1 MNIGS
6 AVSKSNLVYFD
17 NSATS
22 FPKPPAVVDSVVDFM
37 TNIGGNPG
45 RSGHRLAVE
54 AGEIVFAARKEL
66 ASFFGIR
73 NPMNVVFGPNA
84 TDAVNT
90 ALKGVLNKGD
100 HVVTTHME
108 HNCVARP
115 MNRLLSEG
123 MIDISVAKG
132 NDYGK
137 VSSDEIETLLRPET
151 RAVIINHVSNVTGV
165 IQPVREIGKLCR
177 SKGVMLIVDGAQ
189 SGGIIPVNVADDF
202 IDIFAFTG
210 HKALYGPTGT
220 GGMIISDNFDHK
232 KIRTLKEGGTGS
244 ISDKIEQP
252 DFLPDKLESGTMN
265 VAGIA
270 GLLKGIEFIN
280 SLPEGVNSALSHKLT
295 LQKYFIEKA
304 SKKVE
309 GFKSYSLTD
318 SPGVAS
324 FKIEGFTVSE
334 ITHKLSDRF
343 NIMSRQGLHCSPAA
357 HQRIGTFPE
366 GTVRFSFS
374 VFSTKAEIDYAI
386 EALKQICREGNV

>member
-6 AVSKSNLVYFD
+6 KLSKTNLVYFD

-22 FPKPPAVVDSVVDFM
+22 FPKPPAVVDAVVEYM
-37 TNIGGNPG
+37 TQAGGNPG
-45 RSGHRLAVE
+45 RSGHRLAEE
-54 AGEIVFAARKEL
+54 AGEIVFLARKAL
-66 ASFFGIR
+66 ASFFGIK

-90 ALKGVLNKGD
+90 ALKGILNKGD
-100 HVVTTHME
+100 HVITTHLE
-108 HNCVARP
+108 HNCVMRP
-115 MNRLLSEG
+115 LNRLSG
-123 MIDISVAKG
+123 DGIIDISVADG
-132 NDYGK
+132 
-137 VSSDEIETLLRPET
+137 DEIGIVSANEIGSLLKPST
-151 RAVIINHVSNVTGV
+151 KVVVINHVSNVTGV
-165 IQPVREIGKLCR
+165 IQPVREIGKMCR
-177 SKGVMLIVDGAQ
+177 SKGVILIVDGAQ
-189 SGGIIPVNVADDF
+189 SGGIVPVNIADDF

-220 GGMIISDNFDHK
+220 GGMIISDDFDHK
-232 KIRTLKEGGTGS
+232 ILRTLKEGGTGS

-309 GFKSYSLTD
+309 GFKSYSQTG
-318 SPGVAS
+318 SPGITS
-324 FKIEGFTVSE
+324 FRMEGFTASD
-334 ITHKLSDRF
+334 ITQQLSDRF
-343 NIMSRQGLHCSPAA
+343 NIMSRQGLHCAPSA
-357 HQRIGTFPE
+357 HQKIGTYPE

-374 VFSTKAEIDYAI
+374 VFSTIAEIDYAI
-386 EALKQICREGNV
+386 EALKKIRNRNA